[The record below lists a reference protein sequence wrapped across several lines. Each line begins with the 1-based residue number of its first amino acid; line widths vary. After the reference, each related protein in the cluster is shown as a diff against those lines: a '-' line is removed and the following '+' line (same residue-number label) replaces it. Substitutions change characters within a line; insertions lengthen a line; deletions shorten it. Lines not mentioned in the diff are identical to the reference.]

1 MSARLFIPI
10 LLPFLAAAEEPA
22 PLRLSLAEA
31 VEIAVSPKGSAR
43 VELAAEAA
51 KQAEDRSRQ
60 ARGALLPNLDASF
73 ATQSQ
78 TRNLEAF
85 GLRLESPLPGFRIPT
100 FVGPYTTIDGR
111 VSAQQSIFDFSS
123 IRRYQASRVAAAA
136 AHSEIASASEQVAGQ
151 TARAYLAAL
160 KATADVEAIRANI
173 TLAEAVVKL
182 AESQKR
188 AGTGTGI
195 EITRA
200 RVQLSSERQRLFVA
214 QNDVRRA
221 QLQVLRAMN
230 VRLDTPLELTGK
242 LAYVPVDSLTLE
254 QAKARA
260 LTERPDMKAQQQRE
274 SNARLSASSVKFE
287 RLPSVAG
294 FGDYGAS
301 GTALDH
307 SVPTRTYG
315 ISVRVPLFDGGRR
328 DARRAESASQLRA
341 EQTRSRDLRQQV
353 ELDVRLAL
361 DALASAEE
369 QVKVAREG
377 LELSESELAQA
388 RRRYEAGVAVTL
400 EITDAQT
407 RLERARDNQ
416 TAALFNHN
424 LARIDLAQAMGA
436 IRRAIQ

>member
-1 MSARLFIPI
+1 MFARLFIPI
-10 LLPFLAAAEEPA
+10 LLPFLAAAAEPA

-43 VELAAEAA
+43 VELASEAA

-85 GLRLESPLPGFRIPT
+85 GLRLESPIPGFRIPT
-100 FVGPYTTIDGR
+100 FVGPYTTLDGR

-123 IRRYQASRVAAAA
+123 IRRYQASRVASAAA
-136 AHSEIASASEQVAGQ
+136 RTEITSASEQVAGQ

-173 TLAEAVVKL
+173 TLADAVVKL

-200 RVQLSSERQRLFVA
+200 RVQLSSERQRLIVA

-242 LAYVPVDSLTLE
+242 LAYVPVDSLTIE

-260 LTERPDMKAQQQRE
+260 FAERPDLKAQQERE

-315 ISVRVPLFDGGRR
+315 ISVRVPIFDGGRR
-328 DARRAESASQLRA
+328 DARRAESASHWRA
-341 EQTRSRDLRQQV
+341 EQTRSRDLKQQV

-377 LELSESELAQA
+377 LGLAESELAQA

-436 IRRAIQ
+436 IRKAIQ